1 MHAAPLSTKEVT
13 MLTRRIATSACALCL
28 IVPALAGA
36 QPIHDPLAATPT
48 SPQGTARAIGPSGAT
63 TLTSPQGTARAIGPS
78 GATTPTSPQ
87 STAMVMGP
95 SGATTPTSPHSTAMV
110 MGPSGTV
117 KASPRAAIVSDGE
130 STNGWRI
137 AAVSEAALLAALAL
151 GSALIVRDRR
161 AAPRMGM

>member
-36 QPIHDPLAATPT
+36 QPIHDPPAATPA
-48 SPQGTARAIGPSGAT
+48 SPQSTARVM
-63 TLTSPQGTARAIGPS
+63 GPS

-87 STAMVMGP
+87 STARAMGP
-95 SGATTPTSPHSTAMV
+95 SGATTPTSPQSTARA
-110 MGPSGTV
+110 MGPSGTT
-117 KASPRAAIVSDGE
+117 KASPRAAIVSEGDG
-130 STNGWRI
+130 TNGWRI